1 MEVVKLTIH
10 ELVKESSKR
19 KDPKKPIIIPHNN
32 YGTLLDVTNENS
44 KKLLQELN
52 KIYGKK
58 DSSATYGTFSREQLN
73 DGKIS
78 ANPFPSTVDSY
89 IKNDAYE
96 DTSFYE
102 MTEIAMGQFLRE
114 AKNQE
119 FATGGYVVFSH
130 YKVETFNFI
139 MIAMIKGTEGLN
151 INSKLEIERI
161 DEIDLSKIHQAA
173 RINITELRSYVS
185 PVKNTEIVSKAY
197 LSFIS
202 PRSNSSVSGYFIKAL
217 DCLDTVT
224 SEKSTT
230 TAFTCVRE
238 YLKKS
243 PDLRKYRPEAKDAII
258 KYFDEC
264 ISSKKQAT
272 LHGIEHSVRGVIPA
286 EHHALMDDFFT
297 FANSETY
304 QLPSEF
310 HVNKKKLELESKI
323 KVTTPQ
329 WELKFDAQLV
339 SEDTSSDLIYNKD
352 KKTLTLRC
360 NEELISKI
368 EGVLFE
374 RKIK

>member
-1 MEVVKLTIH
+1 MEVLKLTIH

-19 KDPKKPIIIPHNN
+19 KEQKKKIVIPRNN
-32 YGTLLDVTNENS
+32 YGSLLDVTNENS
-44 KKLLQELN
+44 KRLLQELN

-58 DSSATYGTFSREQLN
+58 DSSATYGTFSREQLS
-73 DGKIS
+73 DGEVS
-78 ANPFPSTVDSY
+78 SNPFPSNIDSY
-89 IKNDAYE
+89 IKDDKYE
-96 DTSFYE
+96 DTTFYE
-102 MTEIAMGQFLRE
+102 MTKIAMKQLLQE
-114 AKNQE
+114 AKTQE

-130 YKVETFNFI
+130 YKIETFNFI
-139 MIAMIKGTEGLN
+139 LIAMIKGTEGLN
-151 INSKLEIERI
+151 ITSKLEIERI

-185 PVKNTEIVSKAY
+185 PIKNPDALSKAY

-202 PRSNSSVSGYFIKAL
+202 PRSNSSVSGYFVKAL
-217 DCLDTVT
+217 DCLDTIT

-230 TAFTCVRE
+230 TAFACVRE
-238 YLKKS
+238 YLKQS

-264 ISSKKQAT
+264 LLARRQAT
-272 LHGIEHSVRGVIPA
+272 LEGIEHSVRGVIPA

-297 FANSETY
+297 FANSEKY
-304 QLPSEF
+304 QLPAEF
-310 HVNKKKLELESKI
+310 HINKKKLELESKI
-323 KVTTPQ
+323 KVITPQ

-360 NEELISKI
+360 NEELITKI